1 MTEHSLNFLLCLHL
15 KKILAKN
22 NVAVDEKRCNCRDK
36 SSCPVNNECLMSA
49 VVYQATVT
57 SAEGTKEYVGLAEP
71 SFKSRFSNHKSDITH
86 KEKGMKGTTLSK
98 HIWALKD
105 ANTQHTVKWE
115 ILKQSSPYKCGTR
128 KCDLCLT
135 EKLAIIKGKSEK
147 LLNYVYQACICIN
160 TDTQC
165 GYDKYI

>member
-1 MTEHSLNFLLCLHL
+1 
-15 KKILAKN
+15 
-22 NVAVDEKRCNCRDK
+22 
-36 SSCPVNNECLMSA
+36 
-49 VVYQATVT
+49 
-57 SAEGTKEYVGLAEP
+57 
-71 SFKSRFSNHKSDITH
+71 
-86 KEKGMKGTTLSK
+86 MKGSTLSK

-147 LLNYVYQACICIN
+147 LLNKRSEILNKCRHSRKFKLCSV
-160 TDTQC
+160 T
-165 GYDKYI
+165 